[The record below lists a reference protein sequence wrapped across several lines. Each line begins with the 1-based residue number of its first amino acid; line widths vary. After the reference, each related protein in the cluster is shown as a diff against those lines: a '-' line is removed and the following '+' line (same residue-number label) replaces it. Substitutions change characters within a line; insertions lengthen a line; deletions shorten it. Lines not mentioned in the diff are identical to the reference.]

1 MLLTADEIRM
11 ILDKI
16 GREVV
21 VEATQDFPF
30 EVITPRS
37 QGYHSDGKV
46 SSVQTKL
53 SIMLEAASRNS

>member
-21 VEATQDFPF
+21 VEATKDFPF
-30 EVITPRS
+30 EVIMRGS
-37 QGYHSDGKV
+37 QGYHSDEKV
-46 SSVQTKL
+46 SALQVKL
-53 SIMLEAASRNS
+53 SIMLGAASS

>member
-1 MLLTADEIRM
+1 MLKADEICM

-30 EVITPRS
+30 EVITRGS
-37 QGYHSDGKV
+37 QGYHSDEKISALQV
-46 SSVQTKL
+46 KL
-53 SIMLEAASRNS
+53 SIMLEAASG